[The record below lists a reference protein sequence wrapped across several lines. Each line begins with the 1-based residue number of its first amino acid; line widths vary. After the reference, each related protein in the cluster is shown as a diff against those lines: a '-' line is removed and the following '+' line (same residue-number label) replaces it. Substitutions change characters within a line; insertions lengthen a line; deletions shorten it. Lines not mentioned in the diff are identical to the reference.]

1 MGRQEAADRSY
12 YHLGHVTA
20 IGPSC
25 AAEKAGPDIKDRV
38 LVTITNLRLD
48 RPVDHEL

>member
-12 YHLGHVTA
+12 YYLA